1 MQEKITEL
9 EQVVNKY
16 NKNDFS
22 NLTEFVDNEL
32 VQDFFKILELN
43 KIIRINN
50 RGRIKKNVQSK
61 IIVGPLSTKD
71 KKFGFIL
78 GETDY
83 YVYSTKGYLNNDMVI
98 AIEDTSRRGSS
109 SEAKII
115 DVLLREP
122 SLILTR
128 INARKKIILLGEN
141 PHNYRILLADKQQ
154 QNLFNERQIVQFKI
168 VDLIDNTYIVDF
180 VQVVADEND
189 PDKEMKIVLANH
201 GIETEFSDETIKQIE
216 TINEISV
223 AEITGR
229 VDLRDELVM
238 TIDGADSKDLD
249 DAIHLI
255 KEANGYRLTV
265 SIADVSHY
273 VVENTPLDL
282 DAQSRAT
289 SVYFVDRVVPML
301 PKKLSNGIC
310 SLHPNVDRL
319 TISCE
324 MLIDNHG
331 QVIESKIYP
340 SIINSKYRLTYNT
353 VNQMLIEN
361 DPEVIAE
368 HAEIYGVLKTM
379 NQLRKILN
387 KKRLARGSFN
397 LEDKDAKFTVNDEG
411 KITDIKPFVRLDA
424 ERLIEEFMI
433 VANETVAET
442 IFWMEL
448 PFIYRIHDKPNPRKL
463 KDVLLMFQ
471 VLGVHVKLPNGE
483 FHPQVFKQALDQIE
497 DPINKRIVSDL
508 IVRSLSK
515 AKYLEVNHE
524 HFGLASKY
532 YTHFTSPIRRYP
544 DLIVHRKLREYLFD
558 NQQSFNAEDVNKL
571 KLQAL
576 HCSEKEVK
584 ASKAEYLIEDM
595 KKAEYMKQFVN
606 QQFVGVVASITDY
619 GFFVELENTVR
630 GLIRF
635 NTIKEFNKAVNY
647 KILFSENRMLTI
659 GDKIEVKLTAIDY
672 HRGLV
677 EFEPVDFTTIKRR
690 SNDNNQKQKD
700 KSRLS
705 RRKKNRGGNRTT
717 RKRNKVNSQKRR

>member
-1 MQEKITEL
+1 MKEKILEL
-9 EQVVNKY
+9 QRVVEKY

-22 NLTEFVDNEL
+22 DLSKYVDNEIIH
-32 VQDFFKILELN
+32 DFFKILELN

-50 RGRIKKNVQSK
+50 RGKIKKNVQAK

-78 GETDY
+78 GEEDY
-83 YVYSTKGYLNNDMVI
+83 YVYSTKGYLNNDLVI
-98 AIEDTSRRGSS
+98 GIEDVSRRGSS

-115 DVLLREP
+115 DVLVRDETLV
-122 SLILTR
+122 LAR
-128 INARKKIILLGEN
+128 INKRKKIIILGEN
-141 PHNYRILLADKQQ
+141 PHNYRVLLADKREQIK
-154 QNLFNERQIVQFKI
+154 FNERQIVQFKI
-168 VDLIDNTYIVDF
+168 IDLIDNTYIVEF
-180 VQVVADEND
+180 IQVVADEND

-201 GIETEFSDETIKQIE
+201 EIETEFSEETMEQIE
-216 TINEISV
+216 QINEIT
-223 AEITGR
+223 AKDLEGR
-229 VDLRDELVM
+229 VDLRDEIIM

-249 DAIHLI
+249 DAIHLV
-255 KEANGYRLTV
+255 KEAKGYRLTV

-273 VVENTPLDL
+273 VTEDSPLDL
-282 DAQSRAT
+282 DAFSRAT

-310 SLHPNVDRL
+310 SLHPHVDRL

-324 MLIDNHG
+324 MLINEQGH
-331 QVIESKIYP
+331 VIESKIFP
-340 SIINSKYRLTYNT
+340 SVINSKHRLTYDL
-353 VNQMLIEN
+353 VNEMLVN
-361 DPEVIAE
+361 HDSEVIYE
-368 HAEIYGVLKTM
+368 NAEIYGILRTM
-379 NQLRKILN
+379 NKLRKILN
-387 KKRLARGSFN
+387 KKRLNRGSFN

-411 KITDIKPFVRLDA
+411 KIIDIKPFERLDG

-448 PFIYRIHDKPNPRKL
+448 PFIYRIHDKPNPQKL

-471 VLGVHVKLPNGE
+471 VLGVNVKLPSGE

-515 AKYLEVNHE
+515 AKYLEINHE

-544 DLIVHRKLREYLFD
+544 DLIVHRKLRQYLFD
-558 NQQSFNAEDVNKL
+558 NKQNYNDADIDKL
-571 KLQAL
+571 KIQAL
-576 HCSEKEVK
+576 HSSEKEVK
-584 ASKAEYLIEDM
+584 ANKAEYLIEDM
-595 KKAEYMKQFVN
+595 KKAEYMKQFIGEE
-606 QQFVGVVASITDY
+606 FTGVVASVTDY
-619 GFFVELENTVR
+619 GFFVELDNTVR
-630 GLIRF
+630 GLIRYR
-635 NTIKEFNKAVNY
+635 NIKEFNKAVNY
-647 KILFSENRMLTI
+647 KILFNENRVLTI
-659 GDKIEVKLTAIDY
+659 GDKIKVKLTEIDY

-677 EFEPVDFTTIKRR
+677 EFEPIEFTMIKR
-690 SNDNNQKQKD
+690 SNNDNRKQQKS

-705 RRKKNRGGNRTT
+705 DRKKTRSGNRTF
-717 RKRNKVNSQKRR
+717 RKRNKVDKKKRR